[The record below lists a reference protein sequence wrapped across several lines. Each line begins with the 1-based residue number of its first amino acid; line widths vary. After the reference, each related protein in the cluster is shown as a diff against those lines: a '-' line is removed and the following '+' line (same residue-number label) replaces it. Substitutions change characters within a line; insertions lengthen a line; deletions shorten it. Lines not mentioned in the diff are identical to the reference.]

1 MVKTA
6 DKKEKIEKATRPPII
21 VVMGHVDHGKTTLLD
36 YIRKSRVAEKETGG
50 ITQHIGAYVIEAD
63 GKKVTFIDTPG
74 HEAFKEMRSRGTKV
88 ADIGVLVVAA
98 DEGVKPQT
106 KEAIEILKAADI
118 PFVVAINKIDR
129 VGKDVDR
136 VKKELSELGVQVESW
151 GGKIPSVE
159 LSAKTGEKVDELIE
173 TLLLVA
179 EMEQFSE
186 DASAPAEA
194 VVIES
199 HRDAKRGATATL
211 LILNGKL
218 ERGNCI
224 VVDGVASSVKI
235 LEDFQGKAISSA
247 GASEPVQIAGFGE
260 LPNVGS
266 PAKIFEIKAD
276 AEKCASEAAKT
287 EYIFQQEVKEGK
299 TYINV
304 ILKTDVSGSK
314 EAIEGTL
321 QNMQLE
327 DIGIRLIRSEVGD
340 INDSDMQ
347 LALSSSN
354 VVVIGFKVKLP
365 PHLSEQAKNNNITV
379 IAADIIYDL
388 LDQLKAAVAHLIPAE
403 IREVPLGKLKVLK
416 FFKQEKSKQIV
427 GGRVTDGILQIGGLL
442 RVIRKN
448 VAQGKGKITN
458 LQIRQQA
465 VNEVAEGNECGVSA
479 EADLLIAEGDAL
491 EVYKE
496 ERVERSF

>member
-6 DKKEKIEKATRPPII
+6 DKKEKIEKTMRPPII

-36 YIRKSRVAEKETGG
+36 YIRKTRVAEKETGG
-50 ITQHIGAYVIEAD
+50 ITQHVGAYVIEAG
-63 GKKVTFIDTPG
+63 GKKITFIDTPG
-74 HEAFKEMRSRGTKV
+74 HEAFKEMRSRGAKV

-129 VGKDVDR
+129 AGKDVER
-136 VKKELSELGVQVESW
+136 VKKELSELEVQVESW

-159 LSAKTGEKVDELIE
+159 LSAKTGEHIDELIE

-179 EMEQFSE
+179 EVEQFSE
-186 DASAPAEA
+186 DPSAPAEA
-194 VVIES
+194 VIIES

-218 ERGNCI
+218 ERGNCM

-235 LEDFQGKAISSA
+235 LEDFQGEAILSA

-276 AEKCASEAAKT
+276 AEKCASEVAKT
-287 EYIFQQEVKEGK
+287 EHVFQQEVKEGK
-299 TYINV
+299 TYINI

-321 QNMQLE
+321 QTMQLE
-327 DIGIRLIRSEVGD
+327 DVGIRLIRSEVGD
-340 INDSDMQ
+340 INDSDVQ

-354 VVVIGFKVKLP
+354 VVVIGFKVKFP
-365 PHLSEQAKNNNITV
+365 PHLSEQAKNNNVTV

-416 FFKQEKSKQIV
+416 FFKQEKSKQII
-427 GGRVTDGILQIGGLL
+427 GGKVNEGILQIGGLL

-465 VNEVAEGNECGVSA
+465 VSEVAEGNECGVSA
-479 EADLLIAEGDAL
+479 EVDLLIAEGDVL

>member
-6 DKKEKIEKATRPPII
+6 GKKKKIENATRPPII

-36 YIRKSRVAEKETGG
+36 YIRKTRVAEKETGG
-50 ITQHIGAYVIEAD
+50 ITQHVGAYVIEAND
-63 GKKVTFIDTPG
+63 KKMTFIDTPG
-74 HEAFKEMRSRGTKV
+74 HEAFKEMRSRGAKV

-129 VGKDVDR
+129 AGKDVDR
-136 VKKELSELGVQVESW
+136 VKKELSELEVQVESW

-179 EMEQFSE
+179 EVEHFTE
-186 DASAPAEA
+186 DPSAPAEA

-211 LILNGKL
+211 LMLNGKL

-224 VVDGVASSVKI
+224 AVDGAVSAVKI
-235 LEDFQGKAISSA
+235 LEDFQGKAILSA
-247 GASEPVQIAGFGE
+247 GASEPVRIAGFYE
-260 LPNVGS
+260 LPDVGS
-266 PAKIFEIKAD
+266 TVKVFEAKAD
-276 AEKCASEAAKT
+276 AEKCASEMAKT
-287 EYIFQQEVKEGK
+287 EHVFRQEVKEGK

-340 INDSDMQ
+340 INDSDIQ

-354 VVVIGFKVKLP
+354 VVVIGFKVKFP
-365 PHLSEQAKNNNITV
+365 PHLSEQAKNNNVTV

-388 LDQLKAAVAHLIPAE
+388 FDQLKAAVAHLIPAE
-403 IREVPLGKLKVLK
+403 IREVPSGKLKVLK

-427 GGRVTDGILQIGGLL
+427 GGRVTEGLTQQAAL
-442 RVIRKN
+442 FRLVRKG
-448 VAQGKGKITN
+448 VVQGKGKVAG
-458 LQIRQQA
+458 LQVRSQT
-465 VNEVAEGNECGVSA
+465 VSEVAEGNECGLLV
-479 EADLLIAEGDAL
+479 EADLMIAEGDVL
-491 EVYKE
+491 EFYKE
-496 ERVERSF
+496 ERVVRTF